1 MMNRISTAFMI
12 SLIAGGIVAATP
24 AFAQNALG
32 DGRGLEKDMRRNGTG
47 NTPRKSFREEVERR
61 NALVTGEI
69 GGGKAFRGN
78 AGYRGAT
85 DFRGVTAG
93 DSTFAFRRDSMS
105 ARTVTNAVRG
115 GDSLRMQY
123 TYAIGNVRVIDRTDG
138 GGFGGSYSLAAPA
151 RSIVDRRGLVTQ
163 DKGAMRMTSLF
174 AANRDLRPTFI
185 ADVRTP
191 SGAIDS
197 VAASQLLGVKS
208 IPAEE
213 KYRTNRQDLS
223 ASVRSEYRSAYEGV
237 RNRLDL
243 FAGQRVDAETKSEAP
258 KSDDAAKTEEAPQKE
273 WQRKLDELK
282 PKISSGGESK
292 SEATKGENAARK
304 PTEYVPGSWRDKTE
318 SERKNEDSSLELD
331 ARTLEIIRAAGGVV
345 SNLGFGEG
353 IEGDPYQAHMAAGQT
368 LLAGAKYFDAE
379 ERFSRALAYKP
390 GEPMAL
396 VGRIHAQIGAG
407 LHLSAAINVQDF
419 FSNNPELIAVRYAGQ
434 AGLPADRL
442 ASQRD
447 VLRERATNAPVGSVT
462 ARDSSL
468 LWAYLS
474 YQSGDIEDAARALDI
489 FMREASSRDT
499 NLGLLL
505 RELWSKTPASPLQ
518 PIEPP
523 PASTPETPAK

>member
-1 MMNRISTAFMI
+1 MNQVTTSFLITLVAG
-12 SLIAGGIVAATP
+12 SLFAATP

-78 AGYRGAT
+78 AGYRGAS

-105 ARTVTNAVRG
+105 GRNVTNAVRG

-123 TYAIGNVRVIDRTDG
+123 TYAIGNVRIVDRTDG
-138 GGFGGSYSLAAPA
+138 GGFGGTASLSTSA
-151 RSIVDRRGLVTQ
+151 RNVVDRRGLVTQ

-185 ADVRTP
+185 ADVRRA

-213 KYRTNRQDLS
+213 KNRPNRQDLS
-223 ASVRSEYRSAYEGV
+223 AVNRSEYRSAYEGV

-243 FAGQRVDAETKSEAP
+243 FAGERSAP
-258 KSDDAAKTEEAPQKE
+258 NESTEQPQSDSTDKERESPRKE
-273 WQRKLDELK
+273 WQQKLDELK
-282 PKISSGGESK
+282 PKIGSGDEIKRK
-292 SEATKGENAARK
+292 SAKEPVAADRK
-304 PTEYVPGSWRDKTE
+304 PTDYTPGSWRDQIE
-318 SERKNEDSSLELD
+318 SEQSREDSTLELD
-331 ARTLEIIRAAGGVV
+331 ARTLEIIRAAGGIV

-353 IEGDPYQAHMAAGQT
+353 IEGDPYQVHMSAGQS
-368 LLAGAKYFDAE
+368 LLASAKYFDAE

-447 VLRERATNAPVGSVT
+447 ALRERAMNATVGSVT

-468 LWAYLS
+468 LWAYLA
-474 YQSGDIEDAARALDI
+474 YQSGDTEDAARALDV
-489 FMREASSRDT
+489 FMREASARDT

-505 RELWSKTPASPLQ
+505 RELWSKAPSTPLQ
-518 PIEPP
+518 PLDQ
-523 PASTPETPAK
+523 PAAPTIDSPTQ